1 MEFFHHAESWVLVS
15 FILFVALLI
24 YLKVPKILMR
34 LLDEHSFK
42 VKSQLD
48 EARKLRD
55 EAAEMLAD
63 YKKKQADAELQ
74 AADILAGAHAD
85 AAQFAVDSRQKMA
98 ETLDRRTKQAM
109 QKIAQAE
116 AAATK
121 EVRAR
126 AADLAIA
133 AASKILA
140 GQKGNAKL
148 IAESIAAVKFKVN

>member
-1 MEFFHHAESWVLVS
+1 MEFFGHAESWVLVS
-15 FILFVALLI
+15 FLLFIGLLV
-24 YLKVPKILMR
+24 YLKVPKILLR
-34 LLDEHSFK
+34 LLDEHSFR
-42 VKSQLD
+42 VSMQLN

-55 EAAEMLAD
+55 EAAAMLAD

-74 AADILAGAHAD
+74 AADILASAKAD
-85 AAQFAVDSRQKMA
+85 AEQFAIDARQKMA

-116 AAATK
+116 ATATK

-133 AASKILA
+133 AASNLIA
-140 GQKGNAKL
+140 DQKSNPKL
-148 IAESIAAVKFKVN
+148 IAESIAAVKSKMN

>member
-15 FILFVALLI
+15 FILFVGLLI
-24 YLKVPKILMR
+24 YLKVPKIFGR

-55 EAAEMLAD
+55 EAAEMLAG
-63 YKKKQADAELQ
+63 YKKNQADAEQQ
-74 AADILAGAHAD
+74 AADILAAAHAD
-85 AAQFAVDSRQKMA
+85 AAQFGVDSRQKMS

-116 AAATK
+116 AKAIKDVRGHAT
-121 EVRAR
+121 
-126 AADLAIA
+126 DLAIA
-133 AASKILA
+133 AAGNLIA
-140 GQKGNAKL
+140 GQKGNPKL
-148 IAESIAAVKFKVN
+148 IAESIAAVKSKMN